1 MLIVN
6 SKQSGVASSVAW
18 ARRRASLA
26 LLTQQILASTL
37 RDEFCCRI
45 YVSLSR
51 IQFRTLVS
59 YE

>member
-6 SKQSGVASSVAW
+6 SKQSGVASSVAR

-37 RDEFCCRI
+37 RDEFFWWPYI
-45 YVSLSR
+45 YISEAIIGR
-51 IQFRTLVS
+51 GP
-59 YE
+59 